1 MTTPLTTRAP
11 ATSRHSPAA
20 PSALHRLLWR
30 VHFWAGL
37 LTAPI
42 VLFAACTGILYVFT
56 PQVEAWRHGHLD
68 RVAVG
73 TQRASLDVQVA
84 AAQAAL
90 PGQVLRY
97 AVPGHAPGDTTQV
110 YFKPPVD
117 PHHAHHEMPALHDHG
132 LPMGSIAYVDPYSG
146 QVVGTL
152 AEMDR
157 FRTWSKK
164 LHSTA
169 LQGDGWRWLLE
180 LAASWMLVMFATGIA
195 MWWPRRRASGAKREW
210 RAALTP
216 RWGQGRLTLRDL
228 HALFAITM
236 GAVLCV
242 LFVTGLTWSEYAG
255 SRFKSMQKALHQES
269 PRFPASLRSG
279 DSAPGATPPGW
290 QAILE
295 RVRPA
300 APDVSVM
307 LTPPAAPQGVWRVEN
322 FDRGQPKARFTM
334 ALDAASGQVLFQSGW
349 QALPAVA
356 RATAVGI
363 PFHRGEFG
371 VWNQVLLVAAA
382 LTLVFSVVS
391 GFAMWW
397 LRRPRGAVAAAPAL
411 TRADWMAVPRR
422 LRWTI
427 AVLAAALACALPVFG
442 VSLLFFLAI
451 EAARLLAK
459 PLHAMPTA

>member
-1 MTTPLTTRAP
+1 MTSLHPSSPVPSPQTAPRA
-11 ATSRHSPAA
+11 AS
-20 PSALHRLLWR
+20 SALHRLLWR
-30 VHFWAGL
+30 LHFWAGL
-37 LTAPI
+37 ATAPI

-73 TQRASLDVQVA
+73 ARRISLDDQVA
-84 AAQAAL
+84 AAQAAR
-90 PGQVLRY
+90 PGQALRH

-110 YFKPPVD
+110 YFKPPAD
-117 PHHAHHEMPALHDHG
+117 HQHGQHEAPALHDHG

-146 QVVGTL
+146 RVVGTL
-152 AEMDR
+152 AEMER

-195 MWWPRRRASGAKREW
+195 MWWPRRAPGAKREW
-210 RAALTP
+210 RAALSP
-216 RWGQGRLTLRDL
+216 RWGQGRATLRDL
-228 HALFAITM
+228 HALFAIVM

-255 SRFKSMQKALHQES
+255 ARFKDMQKALHQEG
-269 PRFPASLRSG
+269 PRMPKSLRSSG
-279 DSAPGATPPGW
+279 APGATPLGW

-295 RVRPA
+295 RVETA

-307 LTPPAAPQGVWRVEN
+307 LTPPATAQGVWRAEN
-322 FDRGQPKARFTM
+322 FDRGQPRARFAM
-334 ALDAASGQVLFQSGW
+334 ALDAVSGEVLFQSGW
-349 QALPAVA
+349 EALPAVA

-363 PFHRGEFG
+363 PFNRREFG
-371 VWNQVLLVAAA
+371 VWNQAQLVAAA
-382 LTLVFSVVS
+382 LTLIFSVAS
-391 GFAMWW
+391 GLAMWW
-397 LRRPRGAVAAAPAL
+397 LRRPRGAAAPAPAL
-411 TRADWMAVPRR
+411 TRADLMAVPKR

-427 AVLAAALACALPVFG
+427 AVSAAALSGALPVFG
-442 VSLLFFLAI
+442 VSLLLFGLI
-451 EAARLLAK
+451 EAARLLIQPA
-459 PLHAMPTA
+459 PATARAT

>member
-1 MTTPLTTRAP
+1 MMTSTQP
-11 ATSRHSPAA
+11 SSPAPRA
-20 PSALHRLLWR
+20 ASSALHRLLWR
-30 VHFWAGL
+30 LHFWAGL

-73 TQRASLDVQVA
+73 ASRASLDAQVE

-90 PGQVLRY
+90 PGQALRH

-117 PHHAHHEMPALHDHG
+117 HQHGHHETPAVHDHG
-132 LPMGSIAYVDPYSG
+132 LPIGSIAYVDPYTG
-146 QVVGTL
+146 RVVGTL
-152 AEMDR
+152 VEMER

-169 LQGDGWRWLLE
+169 LQGDSWRWLLE
-180 LAASWMLVMFATGIA
+180 LAASWMLVMFATGLA
-195 MWWPRRRASGAKREW
+195 MWWPRRAPGAERDW
-210 RAALTP
+210 RAALWP
-216 RWGQGRLTLRDL
+216 RRGRGRATLRDL
-228 HALFAITM
+228 HALFAVVM

-255 SRFKSMQKALHQES
+255 ARFKNLQKALHQEA
-269 PRFPASLRSG
+269 PRIPQSLHSSG
-279 DSAPGATPPGW
+279 ALDAAPLGW

-295 RVRPA
+295 RVRSA

-307 LTPPAAPQGVWRVEN
+307 LTPPATPQGVWRVEN
-322 FDRGQPKARFTM
+322 FDRGQPRARFTM
-334 ALDAASGQVLFQSGW
+334 ALDAVSGEILFQSGW
-349 QALPAVA
+349 ASLPAVA

-371 VWNQVLLVAAA
+371 VWNQALLVAAG
-382 LTLVFSVVS
+382 LTLIFSVVS

-397 LRRPRGAVAAAPAL
+397 LRRPRGAAAAAAPAL
-411 TRADWMAVPRR
+411 TRTDLGAVPRR

-427 AVLAAALACALPVFG
+427 AASAAALACALPVFG
-442 VSLLFFLAI
+442 VSLLVFLGI
-451 EAARLLAK
+451 EAARLLAR
-459 PLHAMPTA
+459 PMPAMPAV